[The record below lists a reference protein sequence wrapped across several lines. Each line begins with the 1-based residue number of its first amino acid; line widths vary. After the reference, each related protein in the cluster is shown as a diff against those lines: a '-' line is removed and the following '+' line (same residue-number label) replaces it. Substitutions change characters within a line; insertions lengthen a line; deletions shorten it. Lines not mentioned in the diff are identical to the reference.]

1 VYARKIDD
9 KEYTFDFG
17 EGLVDDNLLI
27 VDRETRSVWSQLAG
41 TAVSGPMEY
50 TPLPAVPSLQT
61 TWGYWR
67 TQHPDTRVSIREG
80 AEGRPY
86 TYRVFTP
93 GVRRRPPEGGAAG
106 QRRDPN
112 AKPEHDIS
120 TLGLGIVVGDEAWFF
135 PLNQL
140 AEAETPLAREIGGEA
155 VTIHYAADGITAWAE
170 NAAGEMLVTVLVYQP
185 RWMVF
190 YPESEVF
197 RAEE

>member
-9 KEYTFDFG
+9 KEFTFDFG
-17 EGLVDDNLLI
+17 AGLINDNLLI

-80 AEGRPY
+80 VEGRPY
-86 TYRVFTP
+86 TYKVFTP
-93 GVRRRPPEGGAAG
+93 GER
-106 QRRDPN
+106 RRDPN

-120 TLGLGIVVGDEAWFF
+120 TLGLGLVVGDEAWFF
-135 PLNQL
+135 PLTQL
-140 AEAETPLAREIGGEA
+140 AEADTPLAREIGGEA

-170 NAAGEMLVTVLVYQP
+170 NADGEMLVTVLVYQP

-197 RAEE
+197 RAE